1 MAQLKNMFIKGKMN
15 LDLDERLIPKGEYR
29 KAQNVLITNS
39 EDSDVG
45 AIENV
50 RGHELINEGTL
61 ALGSGIEDL
70 GVVIGS
76 HVDVATERIF
86 WFITNFTSTNFS
98 GDINSIDR
106 ANSSSDENCRIVMR
120 ESTGQTYYLASGTFL
135 NFSTTHHITGVNV
148 IGKFLYWTDNYNQ
161 PRYIDIDVAIA
172 DAAYYN
178 CEEKISVAKVA
189 PFLPPF
195 LHNSNEAASNANL
208 GDTYTLITTNPSN
221 SSQHT
226 KSEYMQEKFIR
237 FAYRYKY
244 QDNTYSII
252 SPFTQ
257 HVFKPLNSG
266 NIEFSSTGKSDAPE
280 PIVSASSQYMY
291 QNNKAPLVKN
301 AYDKVVMRIPIPTV
315 KTGGVITEHETS
327 PSNVS
332 ANSYINALKIKS
344 IEILL
349 REAGTSSIQIVDEI
363 DMVNISGLTFERYKV
378 KPKSS
383 GHYYRQTVS
392 YTYLARD
399 PFKVLPEKQLI
410 RVGDNAPVRAKA
422 QELVGNRLVYGN
434 ITLGYDLPNDEDNK
448 KGVKFLVT
456 SGPKGENEVGYDAN
470 DIGHYFHN
478 REQYKYHNLKQRRTY
493 QVGMVLVDKY
503 GRTSPVIPSTYKVD
517 NLSDT
522 HTVDAVIQDLSS
534 KFNSAYS
541 WSTQH
546 QAIGNALSVEFKDS
560 RIVEE
565 KKAHSTARPNGWYS
579 WRLVVK
585 QKEQDY
591 YNVYTSHP
599 MNNWTI
605 QDSEVN
611 SFSGYRDQVI
621 KGKFSTDPNSRSWFS
636 LTNDNINK
644 VPRSIKDFNDSGE
657 DFGTRIVNGYPVTT
671 SRDGLSGSEVK
682 LYPKVVQVN
691 TAVSS
696 NHYHSTIN
704 ASAEQGYVPVL
715 SIGSAIDQGLSSMSN
730 AKRDDGSGTVQD
742 SFFTDRP
749 RPYSFLADNHKN
761 PTVAE
766 IPNLYLEPV
775 AVAGEFNVNGS
786 DWDRTSNNM
795 SADMP
800 FGYPKS
806 KDRGLTVFETKPFE
820 SNLDIYWETSTC
832 GLVRDLNEHCDYA
845 SQGPTNF
852 QITPTFS
859 TNSFA
864 AGTNAP
870 ILEEALL
877 GAQIGELTATPYDD
891 GSSPT
896 ISSFQILGTT
906 NSVSDG
912 NDLSKFSV
920 AYEDDK
926 SYVRISTV
934 KSSAALAEQ
943 QSLLDGAS
951 GMSKFRLSSQY
962 IGWLTQGASGSQTPM
977 PANFNGNGWYRI
989 LFYQGHH
996 GSVNNNA
1003 FIKTVVVVNITDT
1016 GGTNVIQGYMS
1027 GSVDQ
1032 TTNIPTYIQ
1041 RNWMLKTNDLF
1052 AFYNNN
1058 ANDVYSITL
1067 RAVQSNS
1074 IAGNGDITAT
1084 ISNTG
1089 PTANNPGGIIIP
1101 SNTQAFPTGRNLA
1114 TLTAVNGSADSNNN
1128 GFGLT
1133 AALSGNDSSHFQLE
1147 TTLTD
1152 GSYRLSPSTTFN
1164 FTSIFGLPV
1173 NGVYSGS
1180 ANLAWTVTDNG
1191 NLQPAIAQ
1199 PISLTPLKVVETS
1212 GFHASTN
1219 NGACVGAQTS
1229 SLTTYYVIK
1238 HLGAFMLPQQL
1249 NVNNKIY
1256 TNATLTT
1263 TLGAGFLVVQNSQ
1276 GQYIP
1281 YVINSSGVITSINSQ
1296 CTI

>member
-1 MAQLKNMFIKGKMN
+1 MN

-61 ALGSGIEDL
+61 ALGNGVEDL

-106 ANSSSDENCRIVMR
+106 ADSASDENCRIVMR

-161 PRYIDIDVAIA
+161 PRYIDIDVAKA

-195 LHNSNEAASNANL
+195 LHKSNEASSNANK

-266 NIEFSSTGKSDAPE
+266 NIEFSSNGKSDAPE

-456 SGPKGENEVGYDAN
+456 SGPKGENEVSYDAN

-565 KKAHSTARPNGWYS
+565 KKTHSTDRPNGWYS

-599 MNNWTI
+599 MNNWSI

-621 KGKFSTDPNSRSWFS
+621 KGKFSTNPNSRSWFS

-657 DFGTRIVNGYPVTT
+657 DFGTKIVGGFPVSTA
-671 SRDGLSGSEVK
+671 RDGLSGSEVK

-691 TAVSS
+691 TAVGS

-704 ASAEQGYVPVL
+704 ASAEQDYVPVL

-775 AVAGEFNVNGS
+775 AVVGEFNVNGS

-820 SNLDIYWETSTC
+820 SNLDIYWETSSC
-832 GLVRDLNEHCDYA
+832 GLVRDLNEHCDFA

-877 GAQIGELTATPYDD
+877 GAQIGELTATPYNAG
-891 GSSPT
+891 GSSHT
-896 ISSFQILGTT
+896 ISSFQILGVT

-912 NDLSKFSV
+912 NDLAKFSV
-920 AYEDDK
+920 AFEYDK
-926 SYVRISTV
+926 SFVLISPVLNT
-934 KSSAALAEQ
+934 SAA
-943 QSLLDGAS
+943 AS
-951 GMSKFRLSSQY
+951 AYDLSTSNVSPFRLSKQY
-962 IGWLTQGASGSQTPM
+962 ISALTTAATGLDFPSQ
-977 PANFNGNGWYRI
+977 FNAGGWYKVC
-989 LFYQGHH
+989 FFQGHH
-996 GSVNNNA
+996 ASVNNNA
-1003 FIKTVVVVNITDT
+1003 FIKTTVVVNITGQTNTVQSFLGGSIPQYT
-1016 GGTNVIQGYMS
+1016 G
-1027 GSVDQ
+1027 
-1032 TTNIPTYIQ
+1032 NIGVQ
-1041 RNWMLKTNDLF
+1041 RWMLKTNDLF
-1052 AFYNNN
+1052 AFYNDN

-1074 IAGNGDITAT
+1074 ITGNGDITAT

-1101 SNTQAFPTGRNLA
+1101 SNTLPGPGGGKNLA

-1133 AALSGNDSSHFQLE
+1133 ATLSGDDSSHFNIS
-1147 TTLTD
+1147 TTTTD
-1152 GSYRLSPSTTFN
+1152 GLYKLGASSTFN

-1191 NLQPAIAQ
+1191 NLQPTIAQ

-1212 GFHASTN
+1212 GFHGSTN
-1219 NGACVGAQTS
+1219 NNACVGAQTS

>member
-1 MAQLKNMFIKGKMN
+1 MN

-29 KAQNVLITNS
+29 KAQNILITNS

-106 ANSSSDENCRIVMR
+106 ASGASNENCRIVMR
-120 ESTGQTYYLASGTFL
+120 ESTGQTYYLASGVFL

-195 LHNSNEAASNANL
+195 LHKSNEASSDANK
-208 GDTYTLITTNPSN
+208 GDTYTLVTTNPGVST
-221 SSQHT
+221 QHT
-226 KSEYMQEKFIR
+226 KSEYMQERFIR

-266 NIEFSSTGKSDAPE
+266 VVSQALNAKTGSSNASGQLAYE
-280 PIVSASSQYMY
+280 QVVSSSAQYMY
-291 QNNKAPLVKN
+291 QHNKAPIMQN
-301 AYDKVVMRIPIPTV
+301 AYDKVIMRIPIPTV
-315 KTGGVITEHETS
+315 RTGGVITEHETS

-332 ANSYINALKIKS
+332 ATSYINALKIKS

-349 REAGTSSIQIVDEI
+349 REAGTSSIKIVDEI
-363 DMVNISGLTFERYKV
+363 DMVNVSGLTFERYKV

-493 QVGMVLVDKY
+493 QVGIVLVDKY

-560 RIVEE
+560 RIVEQS
-565 KKAHSTARPNGWYS
+565 KTHSTTRPNGWYS

-585 QKEQDY
+585 QNEQDY

-605 QDSEVN
+605 QDST
-611 SFSGYRDQVI
+611 STTFTGYRSQVI
-621 KGKFSTDPNSRSWFS
+621 KGKFSTSENSRSWFS

-657 DFGTRIVNGYPVTT
+657 DFGTKIVNGYPVTT

-691 TAVSS
+691 DADG
-696 NHYHSTIN
+696 NPYHSIRN
-704 ASAEQGYVPVL
+704 ESADQGYIPVL
-715 SIGSAIDQGLSSMSN
+715 SIGPAIDQGLSSMSN
-730 AKRDDGSGTVQD
+730 AKRDDGAGTVQD

-749 RPYSFLADNHKN
+749 RPYSFLADNNKN

-775 AVAGEFNVNGS
+775 AVLGEFSASSATGYVRTTNNLSS
-786 DWDRTSNNM
+786 DS
-795 SADMP
+795 P
-800 FGYPKS
+800 FGYPNPKN
-806 KDRGLTVFETKPFE
+806 RGLTVFETKPFE
-820 SNLDIYWETSTC
+820 SNLDIYWETSSC

-859 TNSFA
+859 ANSFVA
-864 AGTNAP
+864 DAEAP
-870 ILEEALL
+870 VLEEALV
-877 GAQIGELTATPYDD
+877 GAQVGELTATPYNAG
-891 GSSPT
+891 GSSHT
-896 ISSFQILGTT
+896 ISSFQILGVT
-906 NSVSDG
+906 NSISDG
-912 NDLSKFSV
+912 NDLAKFSV

-934 KSSAALAEQ
+934 KSSAAIANQ
-943 QSLLDGAS
+943 QSLIDGAS

-996 GSVNNNA
+996 GSVSNNA
-1003 FIKTVVVVNITDT
+1003 FVKTVVVVNITDT

-1074 IAGNGDITAT
+1074 IAGNGDIKAV

-1133 AALSGNDSSHFQLE
+1133 ATLSGTDSSHFDIA
-1147 TTLTD
+1147 TTTTD
-1152 GSYRLSPSTTFN
+1152 GSYKLNPSTTFN

-1281 YVINSSGVITSINSQ
+1281 YVINSSGVITSINSL